1 MSEEEALKTIEE
13 LKNYISLE
21 MIDNNKPKELT
32 DLFAKSMVAF
42 QVMENAYN
50 KEKLNNLNLSEQ
62 LNKEKE
68 KNKKIE
74 DKIKE
79 IIDKIDAEDYYC
91 LNEAE
96 EDLRKLVE

>member
-42 QVMENAYN
+42 QVMKNAY
-50 KEKLNNLNLSEQ
+50 
-62 LNKEKE
+62 NKEKE
-68 KNKKIE
+68 KNKKLE
-74 DKIKE
+74 DKIKG
-79 IIDKIDAEDYYC
+79 ILIKDRDCMSLGYYSAYIGLIDDIQELLYKE
-91 LNEAE
+91 
-96 EDLRKLVE
+96 